1 MVQKISPNADLIELN
16 KYDSILRRN
25 GFTPM
30 QIMAIKRM
38 VVEERDDIRWQYC
51 EYIPFV
57 ICSILGN
64 VLHGNNYA
72 SNKRI
77 QEIIFETCQLYN
89 EVDIGLLDI
98 EEITKYNKDNFDLTL
113 VINKP
118 ELVHKLTKPEIS
130 IADVKSYPQR
140 TRDLMKKYKDE
151 LDKRI
156 ADDPDD
162 EEAHSQY
169 RMLNDMQRKFKRAGL
184 I

>member
-1 MVQKISPNADLIELN
+1 MQKISPNADLIELN

-38 VVEERDDIRWQYC
+38 VVEEREDIRWQYC

-64 VLHGNNYA
+64 VLHGNGYA

-77 QEIIFETCQLYN
+77 QEIIYETCQLYN
-89 EVDIGLLDI
+89 EVDMGLLDI
-98 EEITKYNKDNFDLTL
+98 DEITKYNKDNFDLTL
-113 VINKP
+113 IINKP

-140 TRDLMKKYKDE
+140 VRELMKQFQDD

-156 ADDPDD
+156 ADDPEDD
-162 EEAHSQY
+162 EAFAQFRFLHE
-169 RMLNDMQRKFKRAGL
+169 MQEKFKKVGVV
-184 I
+184 